1 MKKVYERLL
10 EHLASMTPEQKA
22 ADWEELK
29 KYNDIGTSMKRFN
42 LSEFLSDPSRKVVT
56 REGLPVRIICTDAD
70 RPYPVIALMKKSG
83 YEHIERYTPDGTWVD
98 DKRSDMELFFA
109 PIKRKAWVN
118 LYAHP
123 VAGLYTGLTIFNTKE
138 EAEKC
143 DSLFTATI
151 EWEES

>member
-1 MKKVYERLL
+1 MKEVYEKLL
-10 EHLASMTPEQKA
+10 ANLASMTPEQKA
-22 ADWEELK
+22 AEWEELK
-29 KYNDIGTSMKRFN
+29 KYNNIGCSMKKFD
-42 LSEFLSDPSRKVVT
+42 LSEFLSDPSREVVT

-70 RPYPVIALMKKSG
+70 RPYPIIALVTKSG
-83 YEHIERYTPDGTWVD
+83 YQHIESYTPDGTWVD

-118 LYAHP
+118 LYARTDT
-123 VAGLYTGLTIFNTKE
+123 GLYVGSSIFNTKE

-143 DSLFTATI
+143 NPLFTATI